1 MPPSRGIWIDEEES
15 LVFDFEAAL
24 PALLAAA
31 STALPQDEDAKKDF
45 KRGTVVCRHWLRGL
59 CMKGDNCEFLHQ
71 YDMSKM
77 PECRWGMECQVP
89 ECPFRHVPDEDRMEC
104 AFYKQGFCSHGSACR
119 YRHVKLPRD
128 ECPVIADFG
137 LQSKAAEEES
147 AKRRKT
153 QPVNEFFKIA
163 ICKHWEKQGT
173 CPFGDECHFAHGEK
187 ELRPFPKDLKDG
199 AGAAGGHNK
208 PMEPP
213 TLVLPDDSGI
223 NAYFVMRSASYQNV
237 AQSMHH
243 NQWAVSLACLHKLK
257 DALSSVDQVFIFMTV
272 SPSLHFQA
280 VARVMHLPLLPANES
295 SCTPLD
301 EKTLPFEKWT
311 HCIGVQWLRSA
322 EIPYETA
329 DTLQAEPPLS
339 KTENGMVLN
348 RESGHGLMHKLFFH
362 PMIRLHIKSVE
373 DEMKLPGGAN
383 ELATRRRIAAETVAG
398 FVDPAIPLAPPAH
411 RWDISMPGFVFACNG
426 TTIDECFGRMI
437 FGLAKDHEQ
446 VAAKN
451 VRPGAPLF
459 LLNMSDRHVL
469 GMFEAISPIVPNMIP
484 NAFAHGPNVPS
495 PFPIQVRFQVVL
507 NAPPVLNDHLKSIPG
522 LERGIRIGPLSLAAT
537 QALANVFAERC
548 GATNLNDGDVKKPD
562 EIVVPPQGSNGE
574 YSDKIVVGIEADHEF
589 GPVRK
594 IVGPGGAHV
603 KRIMTDAGG
612 NAKVRLRGRGS
623 GTNEGNSD
631 ESNEPLSILVSADNE
646 QSYRLAYAAA
656 LDLLH
661 AVRQDFQA
669 FQGSNNRSRYPPS
682 GPGYNGPPPPFA
694 PQRNMRAPPIRG
706 PPRGPPPGGP
716 PPRGPPP
723 SQYRRKEE

>member
-1 MPPSRGIWIDEEES
+1 MPGTIWIDDEEA

-187 ELRPFPKDLKDG
+187 ELRPFPKD
-199 AGAAGGHNK
+199 AGKGDNHHGGGDRGPSDRGGDRGHHSSGPSHK
-208 PMEPP
+208 APEVHAPM
-213 TLVLPDDSGI
+213 LPDDTGRS
-223 NAYFVMRSASYQNV
+223 AYFYLRSASYQNV

-243 NQWAVSLACLHKLK
+243 NQWAVSLPVLK
-257 DALSSVDQVFIFMTV
+257 AITDASMAFDNVFVFLTV
-272 SPSLHFQA
+272 SPSLHIQC
-280 VARVMHLPLLPANES
+280 VARVMQLPPAPADEAS
-295 SCTPLD
+295 ATPLD
-301 EKTLPFEKWT
+301 ATTLPHSEWR
-311 HCIGVQWLRSA
+311 HAIGVQWLRTA

-329 DTLQAEPPLS
+329 DTIPTTTETPLS
-339 KTENGMVLN
+339 KTPNGATLVK
-348 RESGHGLMHKLFFH
+348 ECGHGLMHKLFFH
-362 PMIRLHIKSVE
+362 PMIRLHLKSVE
-373 DEMKLPGGAN
+373 DEMKLPGGAL
-383 ELATRRRIAAETVAG
+383 ELATRRRMAAESVAG
-398 FVDPAIPLAPPAH
+398 FVDPSIPLAPPAH
-411 RWDISMPGFVFACNG
+411 RWQVNLPGFVFACNG
-426 TTIDECFGRMI
+426 TTIDEVFGRML

-459 LLNMSDRHVL
+459 LINMSDRHVL
-469 GMFEAISPIVPNMIP
+469 GMFEAVTPIVPNMVP
-484 NAFAHGPNVPS
+484 NAFAHSPNVPS

-507 NAPPVLNDHLKSIPG
+507 NAPPVLNDHLKSVPG
-522 LERGIRIGPLSLAAT
+522 LERGIRIGPLTLAAT

-548 GATNLNDGDVKKPD
+548 GATNLGP
-562 EIVVPPQGSNGE
+562 NGE
-574 YSDKIVVGIEADHEF
+574 LLTPVDPSTATSATSAPTTAPPTMTTSAPTTTTTTTTTATGELLEKIPVGIEADHEF
-589 GPVRK
+589 GPVRR
-594 IVGPGGAHV
+594 IIGPAGSYM
-603 KRIMTDAGG
+603 KRIIADAGG

-623 GTNEGNSD
+623 GYEC
-631 ESNEPLSILVSADNE
+631 
-646 QSYRLAYAAA
+646 RLMATC
-656 LDLLH
+656 
-661 AVRQDFQA
+661 
-669 FQGSNNRSRYPPS
+669 
-682 GPGYNGPPPPFA
+682 
-694 PQRNMRAPPIRG
+694 
-706 PPRGPPPGGP
+706 
-716 PPRGPPP
+716 
-723 SQYRRKEE
+723 